1 MKMSIENL
9 PYVDL
14 GCSADTLRKY
24 CQDHFGKKISTNA
37 KDETV
42 VERFAQIYLEETGIA
57 LTPVTDSKDD
67 DEEKTARQPTH
78 ATIVVQDDERDP
90 SPVCGSVNFVA
101 YRIPRN
107 KEVKVPYK
115 IVESLRHA
123 SKTIYDPDTMEP
135 KQILSYPFS
144 IIENHYEG

>member
-1 MKMSIENL
+1 MSIENL

-42 VERFAQIYLEETGIA
+42 VERFAQIYLEETGIP
-57 LTPVTDSKDD
+57 LSPVTRSKDD
-67 DEEKTARQPTH
+67 DEEVKPARNPTH
-78 ATIVVQDDERDP
+78 ATIIVQDDERDH
-90 SPVCGSVNFVA
+90 SPVCGAVNFVA
-101 YRIPRN
+101 FRIERN

-115 IVESLRHA
+115 IVNALRHA
-123 SKTIYDPDTMEP
+123 SKTVYDPDTMEP
-135 KQILSYPFS
+135 KQILAYPFS